1 MLINDNVIL
10 CHTMEAVSVRFEKGF
25 LHEIERAMKL
35 HGYATLTEFIRESV
49 RDKVKNLKKEMA
61 LMRLEKL
68 YGAGSQKGRK
78 ITDADAHEAGEKAF
92 FELEKELGIR

>member
-61 LMRLEKL
+61 LMRLERV
-68 YGAGSQKGRK
+68 YGSGAQKGRR
-78 ITDADAHEAGEKAF
+78 ITDEKVHKAGEKAF
-92 FELEKELGIR
+92 LELEKELGVR